1 MILGGNERINLMS
14 RQTRA
19 ISETHQS
26 VKERIEA
33 LRRIVE
39 RTVAWK
45 IWERLLEATF
55 IDRSVALAGKAFI
68 SFFPLVIV
76 VAAFVPERLRK
87 SIVSTLVHRL
97 GLAGPAL
104 ATVRQSFSSASDI
117 RRATGILGLILTIFF
132 ATSFTRALQRMYQAA
147 WRRPSA
153 GPIGAYS
160 RGGEW
165 IVAIIVFLAA
175 LGSIRKILP
184 GPVGE
189 VFFVII
195 ALALSASFWWFTAWL
210 MMLGQVR
217 PRALLASG
225 AITGVLMSV
234 YALSAA
240 IWMPR
245 SVLSNNRQFGF
256 FGIAI
261 SLVSWFSG
269 AAICIMIGAC
279 AGAVLVEDTG
289 ALGRIA
295 RFGADSLL
303 VEGAPASLAAPTR
316 GVQLADAFKEK
327 EEDPGT

>member
-1 MILGGNERINLMS
+1 MAQPTSGSSEPNRSVRRRIDS
-14 RQTRA
+14 
-19 ISETHQS
+19 
-26 VKERIEA
+26 
-33 LRRIVE
+33 LRTIVE
-39 RTVAWK
+39 RSVAWK
-45 IWERLLEATF
+45 IWERLLETTF
-55 IDRSVALAGKAFI
+55 IDRSVALAGKAFV

-104 ATVRQSFSSASDI
+104 ATVRHSFSSASDI
-117 RRATGILGLILTIFF
+117 RRATGILGLILTVFF
-132 ATSFTRALQRMYQAA
+132 ATSFTRALQRMYLAA

-153 GPIGAYS
+153 GPVGAYS

-165 IVAIIVFLAA
+165 ILAIIVFLAA

-184 GPVGE
+184 GPVGD
-189 VFFVII
+189 VFFVVI

-217 PRALLASG
+217 PRVLIASG
-225 AITGVLMSV
+225 AITGVLMSA

-279 AGAVLVEDTG
+279 AGPVLVEDPGT
-289 ALGRIA
+289 LGRLA

-303 VEGAPASLAAPTR
+303 VEGAPAFLPPPLR
-316 GVQLADAFKEK
+316 GPQLADAFKER